1 LFSPPH
7 VYGFGAEA
15 GLFIPEGILLKRLAV
30 LGSTGSIGRNVLDV
44 VRQFPDKFQIV
55 GLAAGRNLALLAEQ
69 VRSFRPA
76 LVSVQDENLVG
87 ELANLLSPADRVK
100 IVAGTAGASEVAA
113 GTQADL
119 VVAAMVGAVGL
130 EPTLTAIRQGIAI
143 ALANKETLVSA
154 GSLVMEAARQHQVP
168 VIPIDSEHS
177 AIFQA
182 IQGNQPKDIRC
193 LWITASGGPFL
204 RKTKEELA
212 SVTAEAALKHPNWS
226 MGPKITIDS
235 ATLMNKGLEVI
246 EASVLFKLPAQNI
259 KVHVHPQSIIH
270 SLVEYI
276 DGSVIAQLGIPD
288 MRVPISYALAY
299 PERLPLTLPALD
311 LFQVGQLTFE
321 PPDLERFPC
330 LGLAYRALE
339 AGGDMP
345 AVLNAANEIA
355 VAAFL
360 QGAISFPA
368 IARIIA
374 QVMAAHTVRPLTSL
388 EQVLLV
394 DTQARQAAKTIISDQ
409 RE

>member
-1 LFSPPH
+1 M
-7 VYGFGAEA
+7 
-15 GLFIPEGILLKRLAV
+15 KRLAV

-44 VRQFPDKFQIV
+44 VRQFPEKFKIV

-69 VRSFRPA
+69 IRDFKPA
-76 LVSVQDENLVG
+76 VVSVQDRFLAADLASLV
-87 ELANLLSPADRVK
+87 ASRSHTR
-100 IVAGTAGASEVAA
+100 IVSGIAGAQEVAA
-113 GTQADL
+113 SSQADL
-119 VVAAMVGAVGL
+119 VISAMVGAVGL
-130 EPTLTAIRQGIAI
+130 EPTLTAIQQGIAV
-143 ALANKETLVSA
+143 ALANKETLVTA
-154 GSLVMEAARQHQVP
+154 GPLVMAAAREHRVP
-168 VIPIDSEHS
+168 IIPIDSEHS

-182 IQGNQPKDIRC
+182 IQGNQPEDIRR

-204 RKTKEELA
+204 RKTHEELA
-212 SVTAEAALKHPNWS
+212 RVTAEEALQHPNWN

-246 EASVLFKLPAQNI
+246 EASVLFKLPPHRI
-259 KVHVHPQSIIH
+259 EVHVHPQSIIH

-299 PERLPLTLPALD
+299 PERLPLTLPSLD
-311 LFQVGQLTFE
+311 LFQVGQLNFE

-330 LGLAYRALE
+330 LGLAYQALE

-345 AVLNAANEIA
+345 AVLNAANEVV

-360 QGAISFPA
+360 KGAISFPD
-368 IARIIA
+368 IARIISE
-374 QVMAAHTVRPLTSL
+374 VMARHTVQPLSSL
-388 EQVLLV
+388 EQVLAV
-394 DTQARQAAKTIISDQ
+394 DRQARQAASTIISQQ

>member
-1 LFSPPH
+1 
-7 VYGFGAEA
+7 
-15 GLFIPEGILLKRLAV
+15 LKSLAL

-55 GLAAGRNLALLAEQ
+55 GLAAGRNLPLLAEQ
-69 VRSFRPA
+69 IRFFHPE
-76 LVSVQDENLVG
+76 LVSVQDESLVG
-87 ELANLLSPADRVK
+87 ELARLLSGADRVR
-100 IVAGTAGASEVAA
+100 IVAGLTGASEVAA
-113 GTQADL
+113 GTGADL
-119 VVAAMVGAVGL
+119 VVSAMVGAVGL
-130 EPTLTAIRQGIAI
+130 EPTLQAIRQGIAI
-143 ALANKETLVSA
+143 ALANKETLVTA

-177 AIFQA
+177 AIFQS
-182 IQGNQPKDIRC
+182 IQGNNINNIKS

-204 RKTKEELA
+204 RKTREELA
-212 SVTAEAALKHPNWS
+212 SVTAAEALKHPNWS

-246 EASVLFKLPAQNI
+246 EASVLFALPPQRI

-311 LFQVGQLTFE
+311 LFQVGQLNFE
-321 PPDLERFPC
+321 PPDLDRFPC
-330 LGLAYRALE
+330 LGLAYQALE
-339 AGGDMP
+339 SGGDMP
-345 AVLNAANEIA
+345 AVLNAANEVA

-360 QGAISFPA
+360 KGTISFPA
-368 IARIIA
+368 IARLIS
-374 QVMAAHTVRPLTSL
+374 QVMAAHAVRPLASL
-388 EQVLLV
+388 EQVLSV
-394 DTQARQAAKTIISDQ
+394 DGWARETAGTIIANQ